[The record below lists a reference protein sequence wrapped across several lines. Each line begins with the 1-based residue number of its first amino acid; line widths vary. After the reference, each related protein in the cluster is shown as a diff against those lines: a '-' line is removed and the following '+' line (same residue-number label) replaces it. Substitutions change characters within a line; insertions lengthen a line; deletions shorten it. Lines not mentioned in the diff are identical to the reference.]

1 MYLCKILL
9 FGSNASPWSILPSK
23 FAYDYGSVKYVFFQ
37 DPYSGPTSWFVCF
50 PALWF
55 HNVISLNFGV
65 AVNVFWK
72 HLSGDMYDSKDT
84 YGNKDPNPVTRAFQI
99 VDRAIKTLEELPS
112 EYRDFY
118 ARRLIAR
125 IEKKAVEDFPT

>member
-1 MYLCKILL
+1 
-9 FGSNASPWSILPSK
+9 
-23 FAYDYGSVKYVFFQ
+23 
-37 DPYSGPTSWFVCF
+37 
-50 PALWF
+50 
-55 HNVISLNFGV
+55 
-65 AVNVFWK
+65 
-72 HLSGDMYDSKDT
+72 MYDSKDT